1 MVLVVDIAC
10 FLVIFRATSNN
21 VMVAGQAIL
30 QSTVYRSVLVACIQR
45 LRSENAYGARPL
57 LVVP

>member
-30 QSTVYRSVLVACIQR
+30 QSTVYGSVLVYR
-45 LRSENAYGARPL
+45 GY
-57 LVVP
+57 VVRMHMVHVHY